1 MILPTSHILSSSILD
16 VGHQPVASGG
26 SGDIYEGILNGS
38 RVCVK
43 RVRIYSEDGPDKTTR
58 VHFNAI
64 TPSVFCY

>member
-26 SGDIYEGILNGS
+26 SGEIYEGTLNGS

-43 RVRIYSEDGPDKTTR
+43 RVRIYSEDGPDKMTR

-64 TPSVFCY
+64 TPSVFRY